1 MKKIYLAA
9 VLSLGVLMSH
19 GQVIITELA
28 DPNDNS
34 TARFVELYNL
44 GSSTVDLSTWKL
56 NRYTNGNTDPQTAE
70 ALTGSIAAG
79 DFYIISNGAANF
91 NAAYGFDPDQD
102 IGTGDAADSNG
113 DDIIFLI
120 NGSDV
125 TVDIFGT
132 PGTDGSNTCGEFEDG
147 RAERLATV
155 TSGNA
160 SFDESEWN
168 VWSDGSSASGCTSHT
183 SNDPQ
188 NVVDMDP
195 GSWIGQP
202 ATSNPE
208 PTNHVTSFTATA
220 ASASQI
226 DLSWTDNN
234 GSQAATGFL
243 IVASTGTVSVP
254 SDFTDFSVDSDLSDG
269 SASVGIGAGIGSYS
283 FIGLTPS
290 TTYNF
295 SIYPYS
301 NSGATIDYKTDGTV
315 PTQSEAT
322 AASTY
327 NAGDIVI
334 SEIMYNTP
342 SVDEEWIEI
351 YNASGSSIT
360 LDANWTLENTDPT
373 TNYTFD
379 GAVTIESGAYKTI
392 QMGTSGAFP
401 FTPDLVIS
409 GSSNKLNNA
418 SSTIT
423 IKSEG
428 VAIDVVS
435 YSDSA
440 IPATDGDGPSLVLSS
455 LTMENSDMTNWV
467 ASAANGGSPGTSN
480 SVTIWTSASS
490 TDMSISGNWS
500 NGAPSSSVSGFITSS
515 TSVIPQVS
523 SAVEIGA
530 LRVASGES
538 ISIQSGSLKI
548 VGDIVLDGSMELT
561 SAASFIPMSSVEGS
575 GSATIN
581 RNTTHSTTDG
591 KYSIIGS
598 PVTSG
603 TTNSLGSIVYKYDET
618 IAYGTDGSTRFTEV
632 TTAES
637 MAAGDAYFSANTG
650 AISFTGTP
658 NAGTVTQT
666 LVYDE
671 TNDVGATNAGFNLVS
686 NPYTAAIDVDALVAG
701 NSDISA
707 SVYLWQ
713 DESSNTSAGSN
724 DDYVVYNSTTNLSTR
739 TTSGGKDFDG
749 FVRSTQ
755 GFFVKATAAAS
766 LNFTASMMSTG
777 NNDDAGFYRKAN
789 ENENFL
795 RLSLNHKES
804 YSDIIVLLRDNAAL
818 GFDRL
823 YDAHKIGGSN
833 MSFYSFIDNAKFAIQ
848 GLPQLSSEV
857 TVDLGFDVEEAGTYT
872 MNFEEGMFDGRVV
885 YLLDTELNKRINL
898 SEAKSYTFES
908 AKVASSDRFQ
918 LVLSSAAILSIDDI
932 TASSLN
938 VFTSTSV
945 LNVQTL
951 EAYDNVNIKV
961 LSLNGAVALEARNV
975 DLSTKAWSI
984 PFNKNGLFIIA
995 IETKD
1000 GLLVKKFLN

>member
-1 MKKIYLAA
+1 
-9 VLSLGVLMSH
+9 MSH
-19 GQVIITELA
+19 GQSVRF
-28 DPNDNS
+28 
-34 TARFVELYNL
+34 TALVDGDLSGGNPKAIELY
-44 GSSTVDLSTWKL
+44 VDGTL
-56 NRYTNGNTDPQTAE
+56 D
-70 ALTGSIAAG
+70 LTGYQIGKSSNGGTFSVATGSVLSGSYTDEFLYLSNNQSEFVNVFGTTG
-79 DFYIISNGAANF
+79 DFLNLIILSSVNG
-91 NAAYGFDPDQD
+91 
-102 IGTGDAADSNG
+102 NG
-113 DDIIFLI
+113 DDGYQLLDANSILVDQVWTEDTNDSYKDSYFYRNNDTGPDAGWVPSNWSNVGNNATLDGLDAAQHASTIPMGTYVKAAASTTQVSFTSLTATTNENSGTI
-120 NGSDV
+120 NLELMITNESSTAT
-125 TVDIFGT
+125 TVDVG
-132 PGTDGSNTCGEFEDG
+132 
-147 RAERLATV
+147 L

-160 SFDESEWN
+160 ADIGNYTTQTVTFPSNSASKQSVTITIGDDATVEADKVYVFTLAN
-168 VWSDGSSASGCTSHT
+168 VVGGSSAIIGSPSNFTLTIIDDEKAGLTAQNNPIDCGFFKIQDVNLNSQSDSWSCSSGTYSV
-183 SNDPQ
+183 NGY
-188 NVVDMDP
+188 V
-195 GSWIGQP
+195 GSS
-202 ATSNPE
+202 ATSD
-208 PTNHVTSFTATA
+208 PTETWLVSKVRNYSSASTIILELSTAAGFDNDTKLPTLKISSNYTGDVATATWTDIRTIDNDEGLDV
-220 ASASQI
+220 QI
-226 DLSWTDNN
+226 DLS
-234 GSQAATGFL
+234 SQLSG
-243 IVASTGTVSVP
+243 VSTGVIALKYEADGTSAEEVALSDIELLTDATSGIVVYTWTGSTDSDWFTGSNWSSGSVP
-254 SDFTDFSVDSDLSDG
+254 TIVYDVVIPSTTTAPVLTG
-269 SASVGIGAGIGSYS
+269 SAS
-283 FIGLTPS
+283 
-290 TTYNF
+290 
-295 SIYPYS
+295 IY
-301 NSGATIDYKTDGTV
+301 DL
-315 PTQSEAT
+315 
-322 AASTY
+322 
-327 NAGDIVI
+327 DI
-334 SEIMYNTP
+334 
-342 SVDEEWIEI
+342 
-351 YNASGSSIT
+351 ASG
-360 LDANWTLENTDPT
+360 
-373 TNYTFD
+373 
-379 GAVTIESGAYKTI
+379 
-392 QMGTSGAFP
+392 
-401 FTPDLVIS
+401 
-409 GSSNKLNNA
+409 
-418 SSTIT
+418 
-423 IKSEG
+423 
-428 VAIDVVS
+428 VV
-435 YSDSA
+435 
-440 IPATDGDGPSLVLSS
+440 
-455 LTMENSDMTNWV
+455 LT
-467 ASAANGGSPGTSN
+467 
-480 SVTIWTSASS
+480 
-490 TDMSISGNWS
+490 
-500 NGAPSSSVSGFITSS
+500 
-515 TSVIPQVS
+515 
-523 SAVEIGA
+523 VE
-530 LRVASGES
+530 
-538 ISIQSGSLKI
+538 
-548 VGDIVLDGSMELT
+548 
-561 SAASFIPMSSVEGS
+561 SAASLAIY
-575 GSATIN
+575 GSASGAGQVTVK

-603 TTNSLGSIVYKYDET
+603 MTSSLGGIVYKYDET

-650 AISFTGTP
+650 AVSFTGTP

-671 TNDVGATNAGFNLVS
+671 TTDGSATNAGFNLVS

-713 DESSNTSAGSN
+713 DESSNTTAGSN

-908 AKVASSDRFQ
+908 AQVASSDRFQ